1 MGQQQSKDEMLYQQ
15 VNCGNIEGIKNLCR
29 EGARLEWIDKEG
41 KTPLILACLN
51 PQLFNVA
58 KTLIELGANVNAY
71 RPGRTGG
78 TPLHHA
84 AKRGLENTVKLLLSH
99 GANALVMN
107 DDCQTPLEVAR
118 AKGYGNVVRAI
129 ESHICL
135 FSGWLREFY
144 GPGFLE
150 VLAPRL
156 VSRNIWVVVLPT
168 GSRSPR
174 MPYKLELAI
183 YSRLQD
189 AQPHTLIAL
198 WKANLEEPKFHHSDP
213 TVMIVD
219 NSTKTRI
226 KLAPANERDKQQ
238 LQWFCDACKGISQVM
253 HPPQFLSTSQNLA
266 VQATA
271 PPSDEDPE
279 IAMAINASIQS
290 AMAEQP
296 IFDTY
301 SSTGASSST
310 SWNCAVNA
318 GGQGAMDVPA
328 APPPKTTSSGRA
340 PNEGVSSGSSTQQT
354 KILNSSVADVQTAT
368 DAQDSVPSAPPTVDE
383 LIEDGPIHYP
393 SIDSSPL
400 DISSLPIENLPENT
414 GEKKEDGGS
423 SSCVICLDA
432 PVEGACIPCGH
443 MVGCMSCLKEI
454 KAKKWGCPVCRA
466 TINQVVRLY
475 AV

>member
-1 MGQQQSKDEMLYQQ
+1 MGQQQSKEELLFRQ
-15 VNCGNIEGIKNLCR
+15 VKCGNKEGIKNLCR

-71 RPGRTGG
+71 RP
-78 TPLHHA
+78 
-84 AKRGLENTVKLLLSH
+84 
-99 GANALVMN
+99 ANALVMN

-129 ESHICL
+129 E
-135 FSGWLREFY
+135 
-144 GPGFLE
+144 
-150 VLAPRL
+150 
-156 VSRNIWVVVLPT
+156 
-168 GSRSPR
+168 
-174 MPYKLELAI
+174 
-183 YSRLQD
+183 D
-189 AQPHTLIAL
+189 AQPRTLIAL
-198 WKANLEEPKFHHSDP
+198 WKAYLEEPKFQYSNP
-213 TVMIVD
+213 TVLIID

-238 LQWFCDACKGISQVM
+238 LQWFWDACKGIPQVM
-253 HPPQFLSTSQNLA
+253 HPPEFLPESQNLA

-290 AMAEQP
+290 ATTEQP
-296 IFDTY
+296 ISDTH

-310 SWNCAVNA
+310 SWNCPVNA

-328 APPPKTTSSGRA
+328 APPPKTTSSGWA
-340 PNEGVSSGSSTQQT
+340 PNEGVSSGSSTPQT
-354 KILNSSVADVQTAT
+354 KIFNSSVADVQTAT

-400 DISSLPIENLPENT
+400 DISSLPIENFPENT
-414 GEKKEDGGS
+414 GEKKEDERS

-432 PVEGACIPCGH
+432 PVKGACIPCGH

-454 KAKKWGCPVCRA
+454 KAKKFGCPVCRG

-475 AV
+475 VV

>member
-1 MGQQQSKDEMLYQQ
+1 MGQQQSKHELLYQQ
-15 VNCGNIEGIKNLCR
+15 VKNNNIEGIKKLCR
-29 EGARLEWIDKEG
+29 EGARLEWIDHEG
-41 KTPLILACLN
+41 KTPLIVACLD

-58 KTLIELGANVNAY
+58 KTLVELGANVNAY
-71 RPGRTGG
+71 RPGRRGG

-84 AKRGLENTVKLLLSH
+84 AKKGLENTVKLLLSH
-99 GANALVMN
+99 GANALMTN
-107 DDCQTPLEVAR
+107 DDCETPLEVAR
-118 AKGYGNVVRAI
+118 AKGYVNVVRAI
-129 ESHICL
+129 ESRICV
-135 FSGWLREFY
+135 FSGWLRELH

-150 VLAPRL
+150 VVAPRL
-156 VSRNIWVVVLPT
+156 ASRNKWAVVLPT
-168 GSRSPR
+168 GSRDHGTPC
-174 MPYKLELAI
+174 KFELAM
-183 YSRLQD
+183 YSSLQG
-189 AQPHTLIAL
+189 AKPCTKIAL
-198 WKANLEEPKFHHSDP
+198 WKANLEEPKFHHSNP

-226 KLAPANERDKQQ
+226 KLAPANKRDKQQ
-238 LQWFCDACKGISQVM
+238 LQWFCDACKGMPQVM

-328 APPPKTTSSGRA
+328 APPLKTTSRGWA
-340 PNEGVSSGSSTQQT
+340 PYEGVSSGSSTQQT
-354 KILNSSVADVQTAT
+354 RIFNYSVADVQTAT
-368 DAQDSVPSAPPTVDE
+368 DAQDSVPSAPPIVDE
-383 LIEDGPIHYP
+383 
-393 SIDSSPL
+393 
-400 DISSLPIENLPENT
+400 NLQEKT
-414 GEKKEDGGS
+414 GGKKEDGGS

-454 KAKKWGCPVCRA
+454 KAKKWGCPMCPA
-466 TINQVVRLY
+466 TINQTVRLY